1 MSQVGTDPPLPVMAT
16 DTTPTKS
23 ATLDP
28 SAPVFTMP
36 VEKTE
41 SQPLTNGTKKP
52 EPIPNNASGP
62 AATTK
67 APVPDGA
74 SDGKLTPAQLKKK
87 KAEEKAARRAEK
99 VAAKGPS
106 DSAGPAAP
114 AQPTA
119 QLAPPVIGNAQ
130 QRRPSVG
137 SKQISTEPSSSQSHH
152 RRTASS
158 AGRPLP
164 IRQPAAAPQ
173 AATTSQSHKEEKRLN
188 MVSHLRV
195 SEDRLTLSSAG
206 REIHPAILSL
216 ALQLRDYVICG
227 ANARCI
233 ALLLALK
240 KVISAYSTPPGKAL
254 ALHLI
259 QHLSHQISYI
269 TLARQLGVSQGN
281 AIRWLKKLVSTVDV
295 GIEDRHAREFL
306 CGAIDQ
312 YIREKITLA
321 DEVIARDA
329 SQRIDDGD
337 VVLTYGKSSVVERTL
352 LEAHQKVGKRFSVIV
367 ADSRPMFEGKN
378 LARSLIR
385 AGIKVSYCL
394 LSSLGDVVEQATKC
408 MLGAAAMLGNGRLSA
423 RAGTALVAMMVK
435 EANSKS
441 NDGGLNKGKVPVMVL
456 AESHKFTSKVA
467 LDSIML
473 NELGD
478 PDALVEGKQS
488 TTVTAVSPVTE
499 KEGKGGKGKK
509 GGSSKDE
516 PEVEEKEKRGLEDW
530 REKDGLYL
538 LNLMYDVT
546 PADYLDVVIS
556 ELGSLPPS
564 AVMGVIS
571 VGGEKSELESM

>member
-1 MSQVGTDPPLPVMAT
+1 MAD

-36 VEKTE
+36 PEKTD

-52 EPIPNNASGP
+52 EPSQNNAGGP
-62 AATTK
+62 ATTTK
-67 APVPDGA
+67 ASAPDTA

-106 DSAGPAAP
+106 DTAGPAGP

-119 QLAPPVIGNAQ
+119 QPAPPVSSNSQ

-137 SKQISTEPSSSQSHH
+137 SKQNSTEPSSSQSHH

-158 AGRPLP
+158 TGRPLP
-164 IRQPAAAPQ
+164 IRQAAAAAPT
-173 AATTSQSHKEEKRLN
+173 AATFQPPKDEKRLN
-188 MVSHLRV
+188 MVSHLRT
-195 SEDRLTLSSAG
+195 SEERLTLSSAN

-233 ALLLALK
+233 ALLLAFK
-240 KVISAYSTPPGKAL
+240 KVISSYTTPSREAL
-254 ALHLI
+254 SRHLLT
-259 QHLSHQISYI
+259 HLGHQISYI
-269 TLARQLGVSQGN
+269 NHARQLGVSQGN
-281 AIRWLKKLVSTVDV
+281 AIRWLKKLVSTIDV
-295 GIEDRHAREFL
+295 GIEDRDAREFL

-329 SQRIDDGD
+329 SQRIEDGD

-352 LEAHQKVGKRFSVIV
+352 LEAYSKRGKRFSVIV

-435 EANSKS
+435 ESSSNSS
-441 NDGGLNKGKVPVMVL
+441 DGGISRGKVPVMVL

-473 NELGD
+473 NELGH
-478 PDALVEGKQS
+478 PDALIEGKPS
-488 TTVTAVSPVTE
+488 TSATAVPTGPE
-499 KEGKGGKGKK
+499 KESKGGKGKK
-509 GGSSKDE
+509 GGSSKEE
-516 PEVEEKEKRGLEDW
+516 PEVEEKEKRGLDDW

-564 AVMGVIS
+564 AVMGVIR
-571 VGGEKSELESM
+571 VGGGEEYVESS